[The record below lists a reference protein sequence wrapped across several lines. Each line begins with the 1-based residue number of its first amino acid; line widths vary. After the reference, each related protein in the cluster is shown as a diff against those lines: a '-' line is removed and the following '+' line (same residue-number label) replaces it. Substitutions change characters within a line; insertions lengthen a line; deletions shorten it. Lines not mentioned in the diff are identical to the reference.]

1 MYKIQITF
9 QKVTKHKI
17 HETYF
22 KYVIQ
27 LHVRYL
33 YSITLQ
39 HRCFFFHHFWIL
51 VPLPETSNRKQAIAT
66 ATNRKIVIR
75 MSAELP
81 EFAKNS

>member
-1 MYKIQITF
+1 MYGIC
-9 QKVTKHKI
+9 
-17 HETYF
+17 
-22 KYVIQ
+22 IQ
-27 LHVRYL
+27 LL
-33 YSITLQ
+33 YNTAAS
-39 HRCFFFHHFWIL
+39 FFHHFWIL